1 MYGTLGSEDWTP
13 NKSVVMA
20 STVVIPS
27 AVLAGIDWLSIQNDI
42 CRNEPWRENLIRSST
57 RATNSPYKG
66 ICYTIGTSL
75 RSRRFFPFSRRWNRA
90 SERAKERAW
99 GEQKEEEKREWVGRK
114 GILPYPHPLLP
125 IFRTR
130 SQLRSLCERFVYVAS
145 SDANLLEQKSVNIRK
160 EFNSRSIALGQQHGR
175 RFCCF
180 KTPIWLPWRHMKT
193 KFIHYKCCWY
203 MQNL

>member
-27 AVLAGIDWLSIQNDI
+27 AVLAGIDWLSIQKDI
-42 CRNEPWRENLIRSST
+42 CGNKPWRENLIMSNT
-57 RATNSPYKG
+57 RATNFPYKG
-66 ICYTIGTSL
+66 ICYTIATSL

-99 GEQKEEEKREWVGRK
+99 DKQKEEEKREWLGRK

-125 IFRTR
+125 IFSHSLAASFPLWTIH
-130 SQLRSLCERFVYVAS
+130 LR
-145 SDANLLEQKSVNIRK
+145 
-160 EFNSRSIALGQQHGR
+160 GQQWCKLIG
-175 RFCCF
+175 
-180 KTPIWLPWRHMKT
+180 T
-193 KFIHYKCCWY
+193 KKC
-203 MQNL
+203 